1 VQTTAKGQSLEQ
13 SGIAG
18 RSSGQHDMPSGISD
32 VIGIAMADDAREG
45 AIGAKTR
52 PIKARIANS
61 WAKQDFRFIP

>member
-1 VQTTAKGQSLEQ
+1 
-13 SGIAG
+13 
-18 RSSGQHDMPSGISD
+18 MPSGISD

>member
-1 VQTTAKGQSLEQ
+1 MEQ